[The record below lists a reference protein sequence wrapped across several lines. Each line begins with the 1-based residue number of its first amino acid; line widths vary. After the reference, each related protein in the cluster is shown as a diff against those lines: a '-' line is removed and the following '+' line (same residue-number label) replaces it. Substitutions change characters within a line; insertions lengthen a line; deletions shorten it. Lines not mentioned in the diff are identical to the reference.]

1 MADASETPRRG
12 LTARGYDRSRT
23 PLPPGSFKEGY
34 DPRRGPGGGKKGRS
48 GRKPDAW
55 KEMMR
60 KLVNRTSTLRALK
73 RVLKNPQHPAWA
85 GALKF
90 AAEQAYGKPTQEI
103 AIEARLT
110 LENLLTRSC
119 ESDRLEAAEPAEI
132 AVVEAPAKTAAL
144 ARGKEVPPEAVRVV
158 LLPLPPHARRPSDYG
173 DGQRWRPADGGR

>member
-1 MADASETPRRG
+1 MAATEKRSG

-23 PLPPGSFKEGY
+23 PPPPGAFKKGD

-60 KLVNRTSTLRALK
+60 KLVNRRSTLAALK
-73 RVLKNPQHPAWA
+73 RVLKNPQHPAWS

-103 AIEARLT
+103 AIEAKLT
-110 LENLLTRSC
+110 LEDLLSRSR
-119 ESDRLEAAEPAEI
+119 EPSRLEVAEPAEI
-132 AVVEAPAKTAAL
+132 IEIESPKVAL
-144 ARGKEVPPEAVRVV
+144 ALTRGKGVPSVARQSRLEPYASVREAR
-158 LLPLPPHARRPSDYG
+158 
-173 DGQRWRPADGGR
+173 

>member
-1 MADASETPRRG
+1 MTTTP
-12 LTARGYDRSRT
+12 
-23 PLPPGSFKEGY
+23 PPGSFKKGH

-60 KLVNRTSTLRALK
+60 KLVNRRSTLAALK

-103 AIEARLT
+103 AIEAKLT
-110 LENLLTRSC
+110 LEDILSRSR
-119 ESDRLEAAEPAEI
+119 EPDRLEVAEPAEVI
-132 AVVEAPAKTAAL
+132 EIESPKMALAL
-144 ARGKEVPPEAVRVV
+144 ARGKAVPSV
-158 LLPLPPHARRPSDYG
+158 ARRE
-173 DGQRWRPADGGR
+173 RPALPESVRKSS